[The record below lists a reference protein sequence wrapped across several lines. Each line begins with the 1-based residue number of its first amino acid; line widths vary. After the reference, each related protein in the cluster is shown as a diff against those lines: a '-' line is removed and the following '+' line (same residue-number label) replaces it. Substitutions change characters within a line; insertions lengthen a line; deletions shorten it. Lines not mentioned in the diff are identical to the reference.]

1 MSFPSS
7 SDLRFSIAGP
17 IVSWDQHGRWLRIGV
32 RNFWLSPGVSVA
44 GLVQGA
50 RVTAIGYQ
58 DDATALKLVVGG
70 SLVRH
75 REFAE
80 RLECAVERLTRR

>member
-44 GLVQGA
+44 GLVRGA
-50 RVTAIGYQ
+50 MVTASGHQ
-58 DDATALKLVVGG
+58 DDSTARWIVTKLTTDSASAGPLMV
-70 SLVRH
+70 
-75 REFAE
+75 
-80 RLECAVERLTRR
+80 TPW

>member
-17 IVSWDQHGRWLRIGV
+17 IVSWDPHGRWLRIGV

-44 GLVQGA
+44 GLAQGA

-58 DDATALKLVVGG
+58 DDATARWVVTQ
-70 SLVRH
+70 
-75 REFAE
+75 
-80 RLECAVERLTRR
+80 LTLG